1 MRYLPILYNN
11 YKIEYT
17 MKKIIFALC
26 LLGTITSC
34 TKQPTMI
41 GHRGS
46 LLGVENTEE
55 AFING
60 ATHFGYQGLE
70 CDVKTTLDGQCVC
83 WHDNNLKRGGWEE
96 VVIAET
102 TLDSLLT
109 YTLTQTRKEQTY
121 TATICTVDRY
131 LEICKEHQV
140 FPVVELKWAT
150 GINNNDMSLFPSL
163 YALIEKHGLVE
174 EAVILTSMRQSL
186 EYIRTNYPQLQCQY
200 LRQTVKDE
208 DVQWC
213 YDWKANISIQHANI
227 TKELVHTCDS
237 LFTVQ
242 AATCTPNDS
251 IYNRLVD
258 CGCAF
263 VTTDYLEIK

>member
-131 LEICKEHQV
+131 LEI
-140 FPVVELKWAT
+140 
-150 GINNNDMSLFPSL
+150 
-163 YALIEKHGLVE
+163 
-174 EAVILTSMRQSL
+174 
-186 EYIRTNYPQLQCQY
+186 
-200 LRQTVKDE
+200 
-208 DVQWC
+208 
-213 YDWKANISIQHANI
+213 
-227 TKELVHTCDS
+227 
-237 LFTVQ
+237 
-242 AATCTPNDS
+242 
-251 IYNRLVD
+251 
-258 CGCAF
+258 
-263 VTTDYLEIK
+263 

>member
-1 MRYLPILYNN
+1 MKNFVIL
-11 YKIEYT
+11 
-17 MKKIIFALC
+17 LC
-26 LLGTITSC
+26 ILCTISC
-34 TKQPTMI
+34 AHQPTLI

-60 ATHFGYQGLE
+60 ATYFGYQGLE
-70 CDVKTTLDGQCVC
+70 CDVKTTKDGQCVC
-83 WHDNNLKRGGWEE
+83 WHDNDLKRVGIDS
-96 VVIAET
+96 VLIAET
-102 TLDSLLT
+102 TLDSLQT
-109 YTLTQTRKEQTY
+109 ITLTQTRKDITY

-131 LEICKEHQV
+131 LEICKQHNV

-163 YALIEKHGLVE
+163 YALIEKHSLVE
-174 EAVILTSMRQSL
+174 EAVILTSMRKSL

-213 YDWKANISIQHANI
+213 HDWKANISIQHANI
-227 TKELVHTCDS
+227 NEVLVKQCDS
-237 LFTVQ
+237 LGVQVAAWTVN
-242 AATCTPNDS
+242 NDS

-258 CGCAF
+258 LGCDF
-263 VTTDYLEIK
+263 VTTDYLEVK

>member
-1 MRYLPILYNN
+1 
-11 YKIEYT
+11 
-17 MKKIIFALC
+17 MKKNLFILCMICFIAQSCCEKPIF
-26 LLGTITSC
+26 
-34 TKQPTMI
+34 I

-60 ATHFGYQGLE
+60 AKHFGYQGLE
-70 CDVKTTLDGQCVC
+70 CDVKTTKDGQCVC
-83 WHDNNLKRGGWEE
+83 WHDDHLQRAGIEE
-96 VVIAET
+96 VLIPDI

-109 YTLTQTRKEQTY
+109 LPLTQTRKDVTY
-121 TATICTVDRY
+121 SAHICTVDRY
-131 LEICKEHQV
+131 LEICKEYQV

-150 GINNNDMSLFPSL
+150 GINNNDMTLFPSL

-174 EAVILTSMRQSL
+174 EAVILTSMRKSL

-213 YDWKANISIQHANI
+213 HDWKTNISIQHANI
-227 TKELVHTCDS
+227 NPELVNTCNE
-237 LFTVQ
+237 LGVEVAAWTVN
-242 AATCTPNDS
+242 NDS
-251 IYNRLVD
+251 TYQRLVD

-263 VTTDYLEIK
+263 ITTDYLEIQ

>member
-1 MRYLPILYNN
+1 
-11 YKIEYT
+11 
-17 MKKIIFALC
+17 MKKIILAIC
-26 LLGTITSC
+26 LIAAITQSC
-34 TKQPTMI
+34 TKQPIFI

-60 ATHFGYQGLE
+60 VKHFGYQGLE
-70 CDVKTTLDGQCVC
+70 CDVKTTKDGQCIC
-83 WHDNNLKRGGWEE
+83 WHDNDLKRVGIDS
-96 VVIAET
+96 VLIAET
-102 TLDSLLT
+102 TLDSLQAI
-109 YTLTQTRKEQTY
+109 TLTQTRKEVTY
-121 TATICTVDRY
+121 TANICTVDRY
-131 LEICKEHQV
+131 LEICKEYKV

-150 GINNNDMSLFPSL
+150 GINNNDMTLFPSL

-174 EAVILTSMRQSL
+174 ETVILTSMRKSL

-200 LRQTVKDE
+200 LRQTVKEE

-213 YDWKANISIQHANI
+213 HDWKTNISIQHANI
-227 TKELVHTCDS
+227 HKELVNKCDS
-237 LFTVQ
+237 LGIQVAAWTVN
-242 AATCTPNDS
+242 NDS

-263 VTTDYLEIK
+263 VTTDYLEVK

>member
-1 MRYLPILYNN
+1 
-11 YKIEYT
+11 

-26 LLGTITSC
+26 LLGIITGCS
-34 TKQPTMI
+34 KQPTMI

-60 ATHFGYQGLE
+60 AKHFGYQGLE

-83 WHDNNLKRGGWEE
+83 WHDNDLKRGGHDSIL
-96 VVIAET
+96 IAET
-102 TLDSLLT
+102 TLDSLLS
-109 YTLTQTRKEQTY
+109 YTLTQTRKDVTY
-121 TATICTVDRY
+121 AATICTVDRY
-131 LEICKEHQV
+131 LEICKELGV

-174 EAVILTSMRQSL
+174 EAVILTSMRKSL

-208 DVQWC
+208 DIVWC
-213 YDWKANISIQHANI
+213 HEWKANISIQHANI
-227 TKELVHTCDS
+227 TKELVNRCDS
-237 LFTVQ
+237 LGVQVAAWTV
-242 AATCTPNDS
+242 NSDS
-251 IYNRLVD
+251 IYQRLVD

>member
-213 YDWKANISIQHANI
+213 HDWKANISIQQSNI

-237 LFTVQ
+237 LGVQVAAWTVN
-242 AATCTPNDS
+242 NDS

>member
-1 MRYLPILYNN
+1 
-11 YKIEYT
+11 

-34 TKQPTMI
+34 CKQPTMI

-60 ATHFGYQGLE
+60 AKHFGYQGLE

-83 WHDNNLKRGGWEE
+83 WHDNNLQRGGHENAI
-96 VVIAET
+96 IAET
-102 TLDSLLT
+102 TLDSLQSL
-109 YTLTQTRKEQTY
+109 TLTQTRKDVTY

-131 LEICKEHQV
+131 LEICKEYKV

-174 EAVILTSMRQSL
+174 EAVILTSMRKSL

-200 LRQTVKDE
+200 LRQTVKYE

-213 YDWKANISIQHANI
+213 HDWKANISIQHANI
-227 TKELVHTCDS
+227 NPELVNTCDS
-237 LFTVQ
+237 LGVQVAAWTVN
-242 AATCTPNDS
+242 NDS

-263 VTTDYLEIK
+263 ITTDYLEVK

>member
-140 FPVVELKWAT
+140 FPVVELKLAT

-213 YDWKANISIQHANI
+213 HDWKANISIQHANI

-237 LFTVQ
+237 LGVQVAAWTVN
-242 AATCTPNDS
+242 NDS

>member
-1 MRYLPILYNN
+1 MKQNLFILCMMMFIAQSCCEKPIL
-11 YKIEYT
+11 
-17 MKKIIFALC
+17 
-26 LLGTITSC
+26 
-34 TKQPTMI
+34 I

-60 ATHFGYQGLE
+60 AKHFGYQGLE

-83 WHDNNLKRGGWEE
+83 WHDDHLQRAGIEE
-96 VVIAET
+96 VLIPEI
-102 TLDSLLT
+102 TLDSLLSLP
-109 YTLTQTRKEQTY
+109 LTQTRKDVTY

-131 LEICKEHQV
+131 LEICKEYNV

-150 GINNNDMSLFPSL
+150 GINNNDMTLFPSL

-174 EAVILTSMRQSL
+174 EAVILTSMRKSL

-213 YDWKANISIQHANI
+213 HEWKANISIQHANI
-227 TKELVHTCDS
+227 NPELVNTCNE
-237 LFTVQ
+237 LGVEVAAWTVN
-242 AATCTPNDS
+242 NDS
-251 IYNRLVD
+251 TYQRLVD

-263 VTTDYLEIK
+263 VTTDYLEVK

>member
-1 MRYLPILYNN
+1 
-11 YKIEYT
+11 
-17 MKKIIFALC
+17 
-26 LLGTITSC
+26 
-34 TKQPTMI
+34 
-41 GHRGS
+41 
-46 LLGVENTEE
+46 
-55 AFING
+55 
-60 ATHFGYQGLE
+60 
-70 CDVKTTLDGQCVC
+70 
-83 WHDNNLKRGGWEE
+83 
-96 VVIAET
+96 
-102 TLDSLLT
+102 
-109 YTLTQTRKEQTY
+109 
-121 TATICTVDRY
+121 VDRY
-131 LEICKEHQV
+131 LEICKEYQV

-213 YDWKANISIQHANI
+213 HDWTANISIQHANI
-227 TKELVHTCDS
+227 TPELVNTCDS
-237 LFTVQ
+237 LGVQVAAWTVN
-242 AATCTPNDS
+242 NDS

-263 VTTDYLEIK
+263 ITTDYLEVK

>member
-1 MRYLPILYNN
+1 MKNYLFILCMISFLAQSCCEKPIL
-11 YKIEYT
+11 
-17 MKKIIFALC
+17 
-26 LLGTITSC
+26 
-34 TKQPTMI
+34 I

-60 ATHFGYQGLE
+60 ATYFGYQGLE
-70 CDVKTTLDGQCVC
+70 CDVKTTKDGQCVC
-83 WHDNNLKRGGWEE
+83 WHDNDLKRVGIDS
-96 VVIAET
+96 VLIAET
-102 TLDSLLT
+102 TLDSLQT
-109 YTLTQTRKEQTY
+109 ITLIQTRKDITY

-131 LEICKEHQV
+131 LEICKQHDV

-163 YALIEKHGLVE
+163 FALIEKHSLVE
-174 EAVILTSMRQSL
+174 EAVILTSMRKSL

-213 YDWKANISIQHANI
+213 HDWKANISIQHANI
-227 TKELVHTCDS
+227 HKELVNKCDS
-237 LFTVQ
+237 LGVQVAAWTVN
-242 AATCTPNDS
+242 NDS
-251 IYNRLVD
+251 TYQRLVD

-263 VTTDYLEIK
+263 ITTDYLEVK

>member
-213 YDWKANISIQHANI
+213 HDWKANISIQHANI
-227 TKELVHTCDS
+227 TKELVKQCDS
-237 LFTVQ
+237 LGVQVAAWTV
-242 AATCTPNDS
+242 NSDS

-258 CGCAF
+258 LGCDF
-263 VTTDYLEIK
+263 VTTDYLEVK

>member
-1 MRYLPILYNN
+1 
-11 YKIEYT
+11 
-17 MKKIIFALC
+17 MKKIILALC
-26 LLGTITSC
+26 LVVAMTSC

-60 ATHFGYQGLE
+60 AKHFGYQGLE

-96 VVIAET
+96 VLIAET
-102 TLDSLLT
+102 SLDSLLT
-109 YTLTQTRKEQTY
+109 LTLTQTRKDQTY
-121 TATICTVDRY
+121 TAKICTVDRY
-131 LEICKEHQV
+131 LEICKQYNV

-163 YALIEKHGLVE
+163 YALIEKHELVE

-213 YDWKANISIQHANI
+213 HDWKANISIQHANI
-227 TKELVHTCDS
+227 NLELVEKCDS
-237 LFTVQ
+237 LGVQVAAWTVN
-242 AATCTPNDS
+242 NDS

-263 VTTDYLEIK
+263 VNTDYLELK

>member
-1 MRYLPILYNN
+1 MKNYLFILCMISFLAQSCCEKPIL
-11 YKIEYT
+11 
-17 MKKIIFALC
+17 
-26 LLGTITSC
+26 
-34 TKQPTMI
+34 I

-60 ATHFGYQGLE
+60 ATYFGYQGLE
-70 CDVKTTLDGQCVC
+70 CDVKTTKDGQCVC
-83 WHDNNLKRGGWEE
+83 WHDNDLKRVGIDS
-96 VVIAET
+96 VLIAET
-102 TLDSLLT
+102 TLDSLQT
-109 YTLTQTRKEQTY
+109 ITLTQTRKDITY

-131 LEICKEHQV
+131 LEICKQHNV

-163 YALIEKHGLVE
+163 YALIEKHSLVE
-174 EAVILTSMRQSL
+174 EAVILTSMRKSL

-213 YDWKANISIQHANI
+213 HEWKANISIQHANI
-227 TKELVHTCDS
+227 TPELVNTCNE
-237 LFTVQ
+237 LGVEVAAWTVN
-242 AATCTPNDS
+242 NDS
-251 IYNRLVD
+251 TYQRLVD

-263 VTTDYLEIK
+263 VTTDYLEVK

>member
-1 MRYLPILYNN
+1 MKKNLFILCVMAFIAQSCCQKPIL
-11 YKIEYT
+11 
-17 MKKIIFALC
+17 
-26 LLGTITSC
+26 
-34 TKQPTMI
+34 I

-46 LLGVENTEE
+46 LLGIENTEE

-70 CDVKTTLDGQCVC
+70 CDVKTTKDGQCVC
-83 WHDNNLKRGGWEE
+83 WHDNDLKRVGHDS
-96 VVIAET
+96 VLIAET
-102 TLDSLLT
+102 TLDSLLML
-109 YTLTQTRKEQTY
+109 TLTQTRKDITY
-121 TATICTVDRY
+121 SATICTVDRY
-131 LEICKEHQV
+131 LAICKEHHV

-163 YALIEKHGLVE
+163 YALIEKHSLVE
-174 EAVILTSMRQSL
+174 ETVILTSMRKSL

-213 YDWKANISIQHANI
+213 HDWKANISIQHANI

-237 LFTVQ
+237 LGVQVAAWTVN
-242 AATCTPNDS
+242 NDS
-251 IYNRLVD
+251 TYQRLVD

-263 VTTDYLEIK
+263 VTTDYLEVK